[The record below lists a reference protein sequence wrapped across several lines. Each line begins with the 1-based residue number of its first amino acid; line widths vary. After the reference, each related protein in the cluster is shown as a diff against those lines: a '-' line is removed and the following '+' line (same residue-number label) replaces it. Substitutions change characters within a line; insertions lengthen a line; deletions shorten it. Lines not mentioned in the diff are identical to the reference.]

1 MLWFMVAV
9 PTPETGSCLGRK
21 RVEKG
26 HSPTPTSGFC
36 IRYPFHNQGSSHWAS
51 REQLSWGWGLERQEE
66 IHRPQPTQDIQ
77 GWYTGTMWSR
87 SRKRLLVRGTE
98 KGMVLANLGPVS
110 TEVVFYDLCICVY
123 DYMRVCFCTGDFMC
137 MHVRQ

>member
-36 IRYPFHNQGSSHWAS
+36 IRRPFHNQGSSHWAS

-77 GWYTGTMWSR
+77 GRYTRYNVELGQ
-87 SRKRLLVRGTE
+87 E
-98 KGMVLANLGPVS
+98 KLAGQRHGERNGS
-110 TEVVFYDLCICVY
+110 
-123 DYMRVCFCTGDFMC
+123 G
-137 MHVRQ
+137 